1 MPFSDVQGG
10 FGRPIPKPYNVTAH
24 STGSFSLKTLP
35 LWLATCLLLLSVAV
49 AHALPDRVNLTSGNT
64 LPGQQTTFLPVEE
77 AYQMVPTL
85 EDGRLAIDWLIAP
98 GYYLYQERFTAQ
110 LEDGTSLT
118 LGFEPGVMQFDEF
131 YQREL
136 VVYYDIT
143 RVTSDILPSGT
154 YTVHLQSQGCADAGL
169 CYPPR
174 DQYVMVDTVA
184 ATVTEV
190 DPPARATGP
199 AAPTRDLATALP
211 LYLIL
216 LFAVLGGA
224 ILNLMPCVFP
234 VLSIK
239 VMSLAGNGL
248 SRASRHHHGLAYTA
262 GVILSFVAIALVLIS
277 LRAGGQALGWGFQL
291 QSPLFI
297 TLLVYLFF
305 VMGLWF
311 SGLFE
316 AGTSLMNLGQ
326 GSTQGNGLR
335 HSFATGVLATV
346 VASPCTAPFM
356 GTALGAALT
365 QPAAVALII
374 FAGLGFGMALPFL
387 VLSWV
392 PALASRL
399 PRPGAWMETFRQV
412 LAFPLYL
419 TCIWLLWVLGR
430 QVGSDGVAAVLV
442 GLVLIA
448 FAIWLLRRR
457 SMLRIALAAL
467 SLVAA
472 LAVVVAPPG
481 QSNEKP
487 LWEPFSQQRLDQ
499 LLSQRRPVFVNL
511 TADWC
516 ITCLANERVALS
528 SDAFATLIE
537 QRGIT
542 YLKGDWTNQNPEI
555 TALLNANQR
564 NGVPL
569 YLYYRAGQSA
579 PEILPQILTPGL
591 IQEVL
596 DK

>member
-1 MPFSDVQGG
+1 MKTLSTWLT
-10 FGRPIPKPYNVTAH
+10 ICLLMLATTAH
-24 STGSFSLKTLP
+24 AQLGSGSF
-35 LWLATCLLLLSVAV
+35 ANSVA
-49 AHALPDRVNLTSGNT
+49 
-64 LPGQQTTFLPVEE
+64 LPGQQPSFLPVEK
-77 AYQMVPTL
+77 AYQMAPSIKA
-85 EDGRLAIDWLIAP
+85 GRLAVDWLIAP
-98 GYYLYQERFTAQ
+98 GYYLYQERFTAF
-110 LEDGTSLT
+110 LEDGTALPLT
-118 LGFEPGVMQFDEF
+118 FEEGQMQYDEF

-136 VVYYDIT
+136 VVHYDLT
-143 RVTSDILPSGT
+143 RVISEPLPPGT
-154 YTVHLQSQGCADAGL
+154 YTVRLQSQGCADAGL

-174 DQYVMVDTVA
+174 DQFVAVDTTA
-184 ATVTEV
+184 GTAREI
-190 DPPARATGP
+190 DPPALPPNPLPTPSSDSP
-199 AAPTRDLATALP
+199 AP

-216 LFAVLGGA
+216 LFAILGGS

-248 SRASRHHHGLAYTA
+248 STASRHRHGLAYSV
-262 GVILSFVAIALVLIS
+262 GVITSFIVIAMVLIS

-291 QSPLFI
+291 QSSLFI
-297 TLLVYLFF
+297 TVLIYLFF

-316 AGTSLMNLGQ
+316 AGASLMNLGQ
-326 GSTQGNGLR
+326 ASTQGGGLR

-365 QPAAVALII
+365 QPAPVALTI

-392 PALASRL
+392 PALAARL
-399 PRPGAWMETFRQV
+399 PKPGPWMETFKQA

-419 TCIWLLWVLGR
+419 TCVWLLWVLGR
-430 QVGSDGVAAVLV
+430 QAGSDAITVVLA

-448 FAIWLLRRR
+448 FATWLLARR
-457 SMLRIALAAL
+457 SLPRLVLAAL
-467 SLVAA
+467 SAA
-472 LAVVVAPPG
+472 IAIALILA
-481 QSNEKP
+481 P
-487 LWEPFSQQRLDQ
+487 LGKGDDSEIWEPYTQQRLDQ
-499 LLSQRRPVFVNL
+499 LLSQQRPVFINL

-516 ITCLANERVALS
+516 ITCLANERIALS
-528 SDAFATLIE
+528 SDTFAATLK
-537 QRGIT
+537 QRDIT

-569 YLYYRAGQSA
+569 YLYYRAGQST
-579 PEILPQILTPGL
+579 PEILPQILTPSL
-591 IQEVL
+591 VREVL
-596 DK
+596 ER

>member
-1 MPFSDVQGG
+1 PRS
-10 FGRPIPKPYNVTAH
+10 Y
-24 STGSFSLKTLP
+24 SLKTLSA
-35 LWLATCLLLLSVAV
+35 WLATCLLMFAAT
-49 AHALPDRVNLTSGNT
+49 AHALPNDGGFARGTA
-64 LPGQQTTFLPVEE
+64 LPGQQPAFLPVEE
-77 AYQMVPTL
+77 AYRMVPSL
-85 EDGRLAIDWLIAP
+85 DEGRLSVDWLIAP
-98 GYYLYQERFTAQ
+98 GYYLYQERFTAH
-110 LEDGTSLT
+110 LEDGSALPLT
-118 LGFEPGVMQFDEF
+118 FEAGRMQYDEF

-136 VVYYDIT
+136 VVHYDLT
-143 RVTSDILPSGT
+143 RVMSGPLPDGA
-154 YTVHLQSQGCADAGL
+154 YTVRLQSQGCADAGL

-174 DQYVMVDTVA
+174 DQFVRVDTA
-184 ATVTEV
+184 AGTVNEI
-190 DPPARATGP
+190 DPPAAVAAGP
-199 AAPTRDLATALP
+199 ATIQDSGGLPP

-216 LFAVLGGA
+216 LFAVLGG
-224 ILNLMPCVFP
+224 ITLNLMPCVFP

-248 SRASRHHHGLAYTA
+248 STTSRHRHGLAYSL
-262 GVILSFVAIALVLIS
+262 GVIASFVAIAVVLIS

-297 TLLVYLFF
+297 TVLIYLFF

-316 AGTSLMNLGQ
+316 AGASLMNLGQ
-326 GSTQGNGLR
+326 ASTQGSGLR

-365 QPAAVALII
+365 QPAPVALTI

-392 PALASRL
+392 PALAARL
-399 PRPGAWMETFRQV
+399 PRPGPWMESFKQV

-419 TCIWLLWVLGR
+419 TCVWLLWVLGR
-430 QVGSDGVAAVLV
+430 QAGSDAVTAVLV
-442 GLVLIA
+442 GLVLTA
-448 FAIWLLRRR
+448 FAIWLLARRNI
-457 SMLRIALAAL
+457 LRMALAAV
-467 SLVAA
+467 SLAI
-472 LAVVVAPPG
+472 AVVLVVAPPG
-481 QSNEKP
+481 SGDESDI
-487 LWEPFSQQRLDQ
+487 WEPYSQQRLDQ
-499 LLSQRRPVFVNL
+499 LLSLQRPVFVNL

-528 SDAFATLIE
+528 SGAFASALE
-537 QRGIT
+537 QHGIT

-569 YLYYRAGQSA
+569 YLYYRAGENV

-591 IQEVL
+591 VLEVL
-596 DK
+596 RK